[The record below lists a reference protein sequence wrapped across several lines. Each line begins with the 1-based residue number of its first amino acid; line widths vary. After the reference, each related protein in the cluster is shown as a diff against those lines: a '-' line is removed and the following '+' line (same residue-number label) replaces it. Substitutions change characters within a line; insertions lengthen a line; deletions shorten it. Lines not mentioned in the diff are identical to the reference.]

1 MEGLL
6 GKCLGTLRRGMGDLW
21 AAGGWPSGL
30 EDELCKRKDCGE
42 KKLTFS
48 P

>member
-1 MEGLL
+1 
-6 GKCLGTLRRGMGDLW
+6 MGDLW